1 MAPQK
6 PSYKVKYY
14 KWILQGFYNHLNAV
28 FYVLGAVLDDE
39 HEYTY
44 FHDAYN
50 LVRKTDVYQVTYKY
64 KMTHAET
71 YMVKE
76 STKMRQMW

>member
-6 PSYKVKYY
+6 PSYKVKY
-14 KWILQGFYNHLNAV
+14 KWILQGFYNHLNAA
-28 FYVLGAVLDDE
+28 FYVSGAVLDDE

-50 LVRKTDVYQVTYKY
+50 LVRKTDMYQVTYK
-64 KMTHAET
+64 
-71 YMVKE
+71 
-76 STKMRQMW
+76 